1 MTHIIEKSENLSNKE
16 RKSQNLLFE
25 VTVNIWVSDFQMAF
39 LKNVT
44 KNAELCHFPNCRLR
58 QFCVPRLRQ
67 ALCVESWGFSDAGL
81 TPTFGMRGAW
91 LTFSVP

>member
-39 LKNVT
+39 
-44 KNAELCHFPNCRLR
+44 
-58 QFCVPRLRQ
+58 
-67 ALCVESWGFSDAGL
+67 
-81 TPTFGMRGAW
+81 
-91 LTFSVP
+91 